1 MSENKPNVFPKQ
13 GETNQVN
20 DISEAEKLA
29 AIEMSKRTAE
39 QLALAEAKKNNVQP
53 IVTQPQYQEQP
64 KPKVVITKD
73 YDAPYDL
80 IPLPSEGKIY
90 PYKKSS
96 IKIAYLTAADENILT
111 SPNLLA
117 SGKFL
122 EVLFERKII
131 DEVYDLK
138 NIHVGDRNAIMIWLR
153 ATGYGPKYPVT
164 LIDPITGEQF
174 EHEVDLQDDLQY
186 KKLGAEPDKEGLF
199 DFLLPLSKTPIK
211 FKLLNVGEVE
221 EIESMIEKEK
231 GDGVEISNSVTYALE
246 KQILECNGSRDRN
259 YISDF
264 IRKMRIADSK
274 AFKKYIETIES
285 GVDLTINVKTPGGGS
300 LSTFLPLNINFFWP
314 DLRI

>member
-13 GETNQVN
+13 GEINQESE
-20 DISEAEKLA
+20 ISEAEKLA
-29 AIEMSKRTAE
+29 AIEMARRTAE
-39 QLALAEAKKNNVQP
+39 QLALAEAKRNNQVNNIPKAPEP
-53 IVTQPQYQEQP
+53 IKQ
-64 KPKVVITKD
+64 KVVTTKD

-96 IKIAYLTAADENILT
+96 IKVAYLTAADENILT

-153 ATGYGPKYPVT
+153 ATGYGPKYPII
-164 LIDPITGEQF
+164 LIDPKTGEEF
-174 EHEVDLQDDLQY
+174 EHEVDLQDDLNY

-199 DFLLPLSKTPIK
+199 DFTLPLSNMPIK
-211 FKLLNVGEVE
+211 FKLLTVGEVE
-221 EIESMIEKEK
+221 EIEEMIEREK
-231 GDGVEISNSVTYALE
+231 QEGLEVSNSVIYTLQ
-246 KQILECNGSRDRN
+246 KQIVECNGSRDFN
-259 YISDF
+259 YIND
-264 IRKMRIADSK
+264 IIKKMRMADSK
-274 AFKKYIETIES
+274 AFKKYIEKIES
-285 GVDLTINVKTPGGGS
+285 GVDLTINVKTPGGES
-300 LSTFLPLNINFFWP
+300 ISTFLPLNIKFFWP
-314 DLRI
+314 DLGI